1 MPKLYKNSCV
11 IVSLTYGIL
20 SSAHRMKQI
29 GKVGKNEAVSA
40 WGNRLDTLVENKLTL
55 NHDSAELHLYE
66 TFQQAQLIQ
75 LRFNAPV
82 MTSMLSG
89 RKVMHLREMEP
100 FDYQPGESLLLP
112 SDRLMQIDFP
122 DATTTEPTRCLALTI
137 SDEFIRETI
146 AELNEQVPRVEAVDE
161 WQLNVDNYLLQ
172 NDPEISS
179 LTDKL
184 IRLFRENNSF
194 KPFFIKNT
202 LRELIV
208 RLSQTQVRMGLL
220 HQTKQHINT
229 NRLAYVVAYIRE
241 NLTRALSV
249 DDLSDKACLSKSHF
263 FRLFKNELGVSP
275 AQFILTER
283 IQLAKSILSNPTKT
297 ITDACYE
304 SGFNSLTHF
313 SNAFRSIEHICPR
326 QFKRQLFGVN

>member
-1 MPKLYKNSCV
+1 MRKM
-11 IVSLTYGIL
+11 
-20 SSAHRMKQI
+20 A
-29 GKVGKNEAVSA
+29 KVATNEAVSA
-40 WGNRLDTLVENKLTL
+40 WGARLDTLVENKLTL
-55 NHDSAELHLYE
+55 SHDAAELHLYE
-66 TFQQAQLIQ
+66 TFQEASLVQ

-89 RKVMHLREMEP
+89 RKVMHLREVDP

-122 DATTTEPTRCLALTI
+122 DATLDEPTRCLALTI

-146 AELNEQVPRVEAVDE
+146 AELNEQVARVEMGDQ
-161 WQLNVDNYLLQ
+161 WLLDTNNYLLQ

-184 IRLFRENNSF
+184 IRLFRENNPF

-208 RLSQTQVRMGLL
+208 RLAQRQVRTGLL
-220 HQTKQHINT
+220 HQTGLHVTT
-229 NRLAYVVAYIRE
+229 NRLAFVVAYIRE
-241 NLTRALSV
+241 NLTKNLSV
-249 DDLSDKACLSKSHF
+249 EELCDKACLSKSHF
-263 FRLFKNELGVSP
+263 FRLFKSELGVSP

-283 IQLAKSILSNPTKT
+283 IQRAKLILSDPAKS

-304 SGFNSLTHF
+304 SGFNSLTYF
-313 SNAFRSIEHICPR
+313 SNAFRSVEHICPR
-326 QFKRQLFGVN
+326 QFKRQLFGLN

>member
-1 MPKLYKNSCV
+1 MRKAAKRAN
-11 IVSLTYGIL
+11 
-20 SSAHRMKQI
+20 
-29 GKVGKNEAVSA
+29 NEAVSA
-40 WGNRLDTLVENKLTL
+40 WGARLDTLVENKLTL
-55 NHDSAELHLYE
+55 SHDAAELHLYE
-66 TFQQAQLIQ
+66 TFQEASLVQ

-89 RKVMHLREMEP
+89 RKVMHLREVDP

-122 DATTTEPTRCLALTI
+122 DATLDEPTRCLALTI

-146 AELNEQVPRVEAVDE
+146 AELNEQVTRVEMGDQ
-161 WQLNVDNYLLQ
+161 WLLDTDNYLLQ

-184 IRLFRENNSF
+184 IRLFRENNPF

-208 RLSQTQVRMGLL
+208 RLAQRQVRTGLL
-220 HQTKQHINT
+220 HQTSLHVTT
-229 NRLAYVVAYIRE
+229 NRLAFVVAYIRE
-241 NLTRALSV
+241 NLTKNLSV
-249 DDLSDKACLSKSHF
+249 EELCDKACLSKSHF
-263 FRLFKNELGVSP
+263 FRLFKSELGVSP

-283 IQLAKSILSNPTKT
+283 IQRAKLILSDPAKS

-304 SGFNSLTHF
+304 SGFNSLTYF
-313 SNAFRSIEHICPR
+313 SNAFRSVEHICPR
-326 QFKRQLFGVN
+326 QFKRQLFGLN

>member
-1 MPKLYKNSCV
+1 MRQ
-11 IVSLTYGIL
+11 T
-20 SSAHRMKQI
+20 
-29 GKVGKNEAVSA
+29 GKVVKNEAVSA

-55 NHDSAELHLYE
+55 SHDSAELHLYE
-66 TFQQAQLIQ
+66 TFQQAHLIQ

-100 FDYQPGESLLLP
+100 FNYQPGESLLLP

-122 DATTTEPTRCLALTI
+122 DATTDEPTRCLALTI

-146 AELNEQVPRVEAVDE
+146 AELNEQVPRVETANE
-161 WQLNVDNYLLQ
+161 WQLDVENYLLQ

-184 IRLFRENNSF
+184 IRLFRENNPF

-208 RLSQTQVRMGLL
+208 RLSQTQVRTGLL
-220 HQTKQHINT
+220 QQTSQHINT
-229 NRLAYVVAYIRE
+229 NRLAYVVTYIRE

-249 DDLSDKACLSKSHF
+249 EDLSDKACLSKSHF
-263 FRLFKNELGVSP
+263 FRLFKSELGVSP
-275 AQFILTER
+275 AQFILSER
-283 IQLAKSILSNPTKT
+283 IQLSKAILSNPTKT
-297 ITDACYE
+297 ISDACYE

-326 QFKRQLFGVN
+326 QFKRQLFGLN

>member
-1 MPKLYKNSCV
+1 
-11 IVSLTYGIL
+11 
-20 SSAHRMKQI
+20 MK
-29 GKVGKNEAVSA
+29 KVGKVATNEAVSA
-40 WGNRLDTLVENKLTL
+40 WGARLDTLIENKLTL
-55 NHDSAELHLYE
+55 SHDEAELHLYE
-66 TFQQAQLIQ
+66 TFQKASLIQ

-100 FDYQPGESLLLP
+100 FNYQPGESLLLP

-122 DATTTEPTRCLALTI
+122 DATTNDPTRCLALTI

-146 AELNEQVPRVEAVDE
+146 AELNEQVPRVEAVDQ
-161 WQLNVDNYLLQ
+161 WQLDIENYLLQ

-184 IRLFRENNSF
+184 IRLFRENNPF

-208 RLSQTQVRMGLL
+208 RLSQTQVRNGLL
-220 HQTKQHINT
+220 NQTSQHINT
-229 NRLAYVVAYIRE
+229 NRLAYVVTYIRE
-241 NLTRALSV
+241 NLTRTLSV
-249 DDLSDKACLSKSHF
+249 EELCDKACLSKSHF
-263 FRLFKNELGVSP
+263 FRLFKSELGVSP
-275 AQFILTER
+275 VQFILTER
-283 IQLAKSILSNPTKT
+283 IRRAKAILSNPSKS

-313 SNAFRSIEHICPR
+313 SSAFRSVEHMCPR
-326 QFKRQLFGVN
+326 QFKRQLFGLN